1 MNDGRQTHPPAW
13 RIALMESE
21 DRVVRRWWRRATAV
35 REREC
40 DPKWEKV
47 HAADARLIAAEREY
61 LASAKAAGE
70 AVDELLK
77 WTNECARRMRNGLH
91 ALGGDG
97 PWPSGVARRSDVT
110 DYAAFAMS
118 YGDGEII
125 SHDGHADEAFDED
138 GDTNFDN
145 DTWDCWKMMKQM
157 KKESDRAWNRYH
169 HEMMNPQE
177 DRYHGMI
184 DEELGLNME

>member
-1 MNDGRQTHPPAW
+1 
-13 RIALMESE
+13 MESE
-21 DRVVRRWWRRATAV
+21 DRVVKRWCRRATTV
-35 REREC
+35 RERDC

-47 HAADARLIAAEREY
+47 QAADERLVAAEQEY

-77 WTNECARRMRNGLH
+77 WTNECARRMRGGLY
-91 ALGGDG
+91 ALGGG
-97 PWPSGVARRSDVT
+97 EWSWPSGVARRGDIT
-110 DYAAFAMS
+110 EYAAFAMS
-118 YGDGEII
+118 YQDGEIVT
-125 SHDGHADEAFDED
+125 HDGHADEAFDED

-145 DTWDCWKMMKQM
+145 DTWENWKMMKKM
-157 KKESDRAWNRYH
+157 KKESDRAVNVFH

-177 DRYHGMI
+177 HRLSDMV